1 MPDSRP
7 KWAKSIPFFRLKS
20 HKTIP
25 FGAAHIFM
33 AYVRKYLIQGRHCI
47 NITGQLKL
55 LPLATPQLRH

>member
-20 HKTIP
+20 PKSHT